1 MDVARN
7 QGTDSGGKAM
17 GHGTNFINTAH
28 LSRGRISLKRGN
40 LFGQTPAKRRLL
52 QTPHLQENAD
62 AQIGFLLRKQL
73 TLYSVSPLYKF
84 SYDRL
89 QEYSRQLCFVIAAE
103 KQKGLAVHV
112 EGDLKFKVKFSM
124 LSVLK
129 TSEQNEAGVLIQVG
143 ITVSPSSL
151 PPSALTQVTAE
162 NAGPKV
168 VWTGC
173 FCCTRGNDILETVVE
188 DFTCLP
194 LFLVNGAESL
204 SAIIGTWLQQTFD
217 CSFSLLTISP
227 LNLAWMAA
235 MWTGYKMERHK
246 GAVELTFSVPGT
258 PQPLDISYA
267 IHAEDAKALWDSIH
281 TTQQEVRQEQVDL
294 FMDGLCYHFYRHFK
308 IYLSATRLAKVSTSV
323 ASAHANGKIKI
334 LHSAYLVEILALM
347 TELAISKIL

>member
-1 MDVARN
+1 
-7 QGTDSGGKAM
+7 M

-28 LSRGRISLKRGN
+28 LSRGCVSLKRGN
-40 LFGQTPAKRRLL
+40 LFGQTSLKRRLL

-62 AQIGFLLRKQL
+62 ARIGVLLRKQL
-73 TLYSVSPLYKF
+73 TLYSVTPLYKF

-103 KQKGLAVHV
+103 KQKGLTEHL
-112 EGDLKFKVKFSM
+112 EGDLTFKVNFSV

-129 TSEQNEAGVLIQVG
+129 ASVQDQAGVLI
-143 ITVSPSSL
+143 
-151 PPSALTQVTAE
+151 QVTAE

-173 FCCTRGNDILETVVE
+173 FCCTRGDDILETVVE
-188 DFTCLP
+188 DFTCFP
-194 LFLVNGAESL
+194 LFLVNGAERL

-217 CSFSLLTISP
+217 CSFSPLTISP
-227 LNLAWMAA
+227 VNLAWMAA
-235 MWTGYKMERHK
+235 MWTGYKTEHHK

-281 TTQQEVRQEQVDL
+281 TTQQEVQQEQVDL
-294 FMDGLCYHFYRHFK
+294 FMDGLCCHFYRHFK
-308 IYLSATRLAKVSTSV
+308 IYLSATKLMKVSTPL
-323 ASAHANGKIKI
+323 ASARSDGKIKI
-334 LHSAYLVEILALM
+334 LHSTYLVEILALM

>member
-1 MDVARN
+1 MLTMKN
-7 QGTDSGGKAM
+7 KYGTDSRGIVM

-40 LFGQTPAKRRLL
+40 LFGQTPPKRRLL

-62 AQIGFLLRKQL
+62 VQTGFLLRKQL

-112 EGDLKFKVKFSM
+112 ESDLKFKVKFSL

-129 TSEQNEAGVLIQVG
+129 TSEQDQAGVLI
-143 ITVSPSSL
+143 
-151 PPSALTQVTAE
+151 QVTAE

-204 SAIIGTWLQQTFD
+204 SAIIGTWLQKTFD

-227 LNLAWMAA
+227 LNLAWMAG
-235 MWTGYKMERHK
+235 MWTGYKTERHK

-281 TTQQEVRQEQVDL
+281 TTQQEIRQEQVDL

-308 IYLSATRLAKVSTSV
+308 IYLSATRLVKVSTSV
-323 ASAHANGKIKI
+323 ASAHAAGKIKI
-334 LHSAYLVEILALM
+334 LHSAYLLEILALM

>member
-1 MDVARN
+1 MERAPTEDTA
-7 QGTDSGGKAM
+7 SGRKTM
-17 GHGTNFINTAH
+17 GHGTNFISTAH

-40 LFGQTPAKRRLL
+40 LFGHTPAKRRIL
-52 QTPHLQENAD
+52 QTPRMQENAD
-62 AQIGFLLRKQL
+62 ARIGFLLRKQL
-73 TLYSVSPLYKF
+73 TLYSVTPLYRF

-103 KQKGLAVHV
+103 KQKGLAIHV
-112 EGDLKFKVKFSM
+112 EGDLKLKVKFSS

-129 TSEQNEAGVLIQVG
+129 TSEKGQAGVLI
-143 ITVSPSSL
+143 
-151 PPSALTQVTAE
+151 QVTAE

-168 VWTGC
+168 VWIGC
-173 FCCTRGNDILETVVE
+173 FCCTCGDDILETVME
-188 DFTCLP
+188 DFTCFP

-235 MWTGYKMERHK
+235 MWTGYKIEHHK
-246 GAVELTFSVPGT
+246 RAMELTFSVPGT
-258 PQPLDISYA
+258 SQPLDISYA

-281 TTQQEVRQEQVDL
+281 TTQQEVRQEQVNL

-308 IYLSATRLAKVSTSV
+308 IYLSATRLVKVSTSV
-323 ASAHANGKIKI
+323 ACVHSDGKIKI
-334 LHSAYLVEILALM
+334 LHSAYLMEILALM
-347 TELAISKIL
+347 TELAISQIL